1 MKVPFE
7 FIQKMC
13 QALSSS
19 IQVLI
24 REDKLNP
31 SMDFKKYFCLW
42 KAKLERDYS
51 FRVQFDK
58 ITVCLA
64 CIWCSSRCLMRVPPT
79 LWTMHFGLPV
89 VPDEYMI
96 NSGWSNETCKKAWT
110 NLLQYSSIRVLINF
124 KIQVPHQILG
134 AILTTDEKWPLRI
147 LKNHN

>member
-1 MKVPFE
+1 MKVPFV

-31 SMDFKKYFCLW
+31 SMDFKTYFCLW

-96 NSGWSNETCKKAWT
+96 NSGWSNETCKKSKKMSSYMNYGHVADYYFSSF
-110 NLLQYSSIRVLINF
+110 LLIYIYI
-124 KIQVPHQILG
+124 
-134 AILTTDEKWPLRI
+134 
-147 LKNHN
+147 